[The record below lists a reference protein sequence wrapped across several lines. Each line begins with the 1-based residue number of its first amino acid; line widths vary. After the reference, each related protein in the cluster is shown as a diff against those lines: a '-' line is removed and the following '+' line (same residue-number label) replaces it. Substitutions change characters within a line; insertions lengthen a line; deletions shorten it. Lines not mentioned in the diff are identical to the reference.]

1 MGKPGTT
8 AAPQSTDALLVLVV
22 ASMLVGGLL
31 LMGWGL
37 WLVAAS

>member
-1 MGKPGTT
+1 MGKPSTT
-8 AAPQSTDALLVLVV
+8 AATQSTDALLVLVV